1 MPNTSERTLS
11 ILKPDAVSRQYT
23 GNILSRFENA
33 GLKIIAM
40 QMMTLTKEQ
49 ASTFY
54 AIHKERPFFAE
65 LVDYISSDKVV
76 VLVLEGENAVQANR
90 DIMGAT
96 NPDDAK
102 AGTIR
107 HDISLSIGENSV
119 HGSDSL
125 ENAKIEIEQF
135 FPELNA

>member
-1 MPNTSERTLS
+1 MSTHTERTLS
-11 ILKPDAVSRQYT
+11 IIKPDAVKRDYI

-33 GLKIIAM
+33 GMKIIAM
-40 QMMTLTKEQ
+40 KMMTLSKSQ
-49 ASTFY
+49 AEKFY
-54 AIHKERPFFAE
+54 NIHKERPFFGE
-65 LVDYISSDKVV
+65 LVDFISSDNVV
-76 VLVLEGENAVQANR
+76 VLVLEGKDAVQANR

-107 HDISLSIGENSV
+107 HDISLSISENSV

-125 ENAKIEIEQF
+125 DNANIEIEQF
-135 FPELNA
+135 FPELK

>member
-49 ASTFY
+49 AGTFY

>member
-1 MPNTSERTLS
+1 MSDTVEKTLS
-11 ILKPDAVSRQYT
+11 IIKPDAVQRNYI

-33 GLKIIAM
+33 GLKVVAM
-40 QMMTLTKEQ
+40 RMQKMSKQE
-49 ASTFY
+49 AETFY
-54 AIHKERPFFAE
+54 AVHKERPFFAE

-76 VLVLEGENAVQANR
+76 ILVLEGPNAITANR

-119 HGSDSL
+119 HGSDSA
-125 ENAKIEIEQF
+125 ENALLEIKQF
-135 FPELNA
+135 FPELV

>member
-1 MPNTSERTLS
+1 MSTHTERTLS
-11 ILKPDAVSRQYT
+11 IIKPDAVKRDYI

-33 GLKIIAM
+33 GMKIIAM
-40 QMMTLTKEQ
+40 KMMTLSKSQ
-49 ASTFY
+49 AETFY
-54 AIHKERPFFAE
+54 DIHKERPFFGE
-65 LVDYISSDKVV
+65 LVDFISSDNVV
-76 VLVLEGENAVQANR
+76 VLVLEGKNAVQANR

-107 HDISLSIGENSV
+107 HDISLSISENSV

-125 ENAKIEIEQF
+125 DNANIEIEQF
-135 FPELNA
+135 FPELK

>member
-1 MPNTSERTLS
+1 MSKPNERTLS
-11 ILKPDAVSRQYT
+11 IIKPDAVKRDYI

-33 GLKIIAM
+33 GMKIVAM
-40 QMMTLTKEQ
+40 KMMTLTRSQ
-49 ASTFY
+49 AETFY
-54 AIHKERPFFAE
+54 GIHKERPFFGE
-65 LVDYISSDKVV
+65 LVDFISSGNVV
-76 VLVLEGENAVQANR
+76 ALVLEGENSVQANR

-107 HDISLSIGENSV
+107 HDISLSISENSV

-125 ENAKIEIEQF
+125 ENASIEIAQF
-135 FPELNA
+135 FPELK

>member
-1 MPNTSERTLS
+1 MSTHTERTLS
-11 ILKPDAVSRQYT
+11 IIKPDAVKRDYI

-33 GLKIIAM
+33 GMKIIAM
-40 QMMTLTKEQ
+40 KMMTLSRSQ
-49 ASTFY
+49 AETFY
-54 AIHKERPFFAE
+54 DIHKERPFFGE
-65 LVDYISSDKVV
+65 LVDFISSDNVV
-76 VLVLEGENAVQANR
+76 VLVLEGKDAVQANR

-107 HDISLSIGENSV
+107 HDISLSISENSV

-125 ENAKIEIEQF
+125 DNANIEIEQF
-135 FPELNA
+135 FPELK

>member
-1 MPNTSERTLS
+1 MPNTTERTLS

-54 AIHKERPFFAE
+54 AIHTERPFFAE

-76 VLVLEGENAVQANR
+76 VLVLEGENAVQAHR